1 MNNGLIFTLV
11 PGPGEPLP
19 ADLEYQQDRLT
30 QLPLRPRSGSPPI
43 RVRVPGGTYGTRAG
57 AGPLAGPDLGSL
69 LSFAGK
75 ALPTLGTAL
84 VAWLG
89 GRYGRKVRVKVGEVE
104 VEANT
109 VADIKDLL
117 SRVEQMQKVD
127 KSLPPSPEE
136 HSR

>member
-11 PGPGEPLP
+11 PGAGEPLP
-19 ADLEYQQDRLT
+19 TDLEYQQDRLT
-30 QLPLRPRSGSPPI
+30 QLSLRLRPGSLPI

-57 AGPLAGPDLGSL
+57 AGPLAGPDLGNL

-75 ALPTLGTAL
+75 AMPTLGTAL

-104 VEANT
+104 IEANT
-109 VADIKDLL
+109 VADVKDLL
-117 SRVEQMQKVD
+117 SRVEQLQKVD
-127 KSLPPSPEE
+127 KSLPPSPGE

>member
-1 MNNGLIFTLV
+1 M
-11 PGPGEPLP
+11 
-19 ADLEYQQDRLT
+19 
-30 QLPLRPRSGSPPI
+30 
-43 RVRVPGGTYGTRAG
+43 
-57 AGPLAGPDLGSL
+57 
-69 LSFAGK
+69 
-75 ALPTLGTAL
+75 
-84 VAWLG
+84 AWLG

-127 KSLPPSPEE
+127 KSLPPPPEE

>member
-1 MNNGLIFTLV
+1 MASSLPWCPDPASLYRQILNTSKTVSRNFHSGHAPVLRRSACGFLE
-11 PGPGEPLP
+11 EPTEHEPDQALW
-19 ADLEYQQDRLT
+19 Q
-30 QLPLRPRSGSPPI
+30 
-43 RVRVPGGTYGTRAG
+43 V
-57 AGPLAGPDLGSL
+57 PDLGSL